1 MLIIRQFQMDSM
13 ARAGGERLL
22 EQVAGA
28 VQAASPGKPVDAA
41 ALAETVDFARRCG
54 LTQAQQVARMAVALD
69 GTAPA
74 DLPRDVSG
82 SLLAYGGD
90 PESKLAALESWSGS
104 QRAAQ
109 GQDGAGSDAQAAAP
123 PADMRSNTG
132 QSSARVNVAPA
143 AVVEACPE
151 RQSTHWLEIELV
163 GEDGAGISWAA
174 YEVVLPSGEVT
185 AGYLDGE
192 GFARFDGLTTAGS
205 CKIRFPEIDKDAVSF
220 MESTSERPR

>member
-1 MLIIRQFQMDSM
+1 MLIIRQVQMDSM
-13 ARAGGERLL
+13 AQAGGERLL

-82 SLLAYGGD
+82 SLLAFGGD

-104 QRAAQ
+104 ERAAQ
-109 GQDGAGSDAQAAAP
+109 DREGAGSDAQAAPP
-123 PADMRSNTG
+123 PADMRS
-132 QSSARVNVAPA
+132 SARVTVAPA

>member
-1 MLIIRQFQMDSM
+1 MLIIRQVQMDSM
-13 ARAGGERLL
+13 AQAGGERLL

-41 ALAETVDFARRCG
+41 ALAETIDFARRCG

-90 PESKLAALESWSGS
+90 PESKLAALESWSGN

-109 GQDGAGSDAQAAAP
+109 GQDGAGSDTQAAPP
-123 PADMRSNTG
+123 PADMRS
-132 QSSARVNVAPA
+132 SARVTVAPA

-151 RQSTHWLEIELV
+151 RESTHWLEIELV
-163 GEDGAGISWAA
+163 G
-174 YEVVLPSGEVT
+174 
-185 AGYLDGE
+185 
-192 GFARFDGLTTAGS
+192 
-205 CKIRFPEIDKDAVSF
+205 
-220 MESTSERPR
+220 

>member
-1 MLIIRQFQMDSM
+1 MLIIRQVQMDSM
-13 ARAGGERLL
+13 AQAAGERLL
-22 EQVAGA
+22 QQVAGA

-69 GTAPA
+69 GTAA
-74 DLPRDVSG
+74 EDLPRDVSG
-82 SLLAYGGD
+82 PLLAYGGD
-90 PESKLAALESWSGS
+90 PESKLTALESWSES

-109 GQDGAGSDAQAAAP
+109 SQGGAGSDAQAGQPPAAAP
-123 PADMRSNTG
+123 
-132 QSSARVNVAPA
+132 SSTRVNVAPV

-163 GEDGAGISWAA
+163 GEDGAGISWTA
-174 YEVVLPSGEVT
+174 YEVMLPSGEVT
-185 AGYLDGE
+185 AGYLDGQ
-192 GFARFDGLTTAGS
+192 GFARFDGLITAGS

-220 MESTSERPR
+220 IESTSERPR

>member
-1 MLIIRQFQMDSM
+1 MDSM

-69 GTAPA
+69 GMAPA

-109 GQDGAGSDAQAAAP
+109 GQDGAGSDAQAAPP